1 MWMWTLDAKLINLA
15 TVESIELLEV
25 FPEGTD
31 LEALDDQALDDEALE
46 PDYLELVAMLPSGRE
61 AVLFDSENAEDG
73 QQAFEAVAAFVAR
86 GGLLDGI
93 PLHEPVSV
101 ALLLERTRTTK
112 N

>member
-31 LEALDDQALDDEALE
+31 LETLDDEALE

>member
-15 TVESIELLEV
+15 NVESIELLEV

-31 LEALDDQALDDEALE
+31 LEDVDDEALE
-46 PDYLELVAMLPSGRE
+46 PDYLELVAMFPSGRE
-61 AVLFDSENAEDG
+61 ALLFESEGVEEG
-73 QQAFEAVAAFVAR
+73 QQALEAVASFVAR
-86 GGLLDGI
+86 GGLVDGL

-101 ALLLERTRTTK
+101 VLLLERARSAK

>member
-15 TVESIELLEV
+15 NVESIELLEV

-31 LEALDDQALDDEALE
+31 LEDADADALE
-46 PDYLELVAMLPSGRE
+46 PDYLELVAMFPSGNE
-61 AVLFDSENAEDG
+61 ALLFESEAIEEG
-73 QQAFEAVAAFVAR
+73 QLALEVVASFVAR
-86 GGLLDGI
+86 GGLVDGL

-101 ALLLERTRTTK
+101 SLLLERTRAPK